1 LKPEIGTGPLHHP
14 PPTITTASAD
24 ARPVS
29 RLGLV
34 TRAWYLT
41 NAVLENPMHQTIS
54 QRRAILEGLRQR
66 AELATSEFYAIIQ
79 KDEPVRAFRYMVEP
93 RGNNLF
99 SIVDRNSGKPAGL
112 RTGIQEA
119 CEFAQQLE
127 ETPPVVERQAV
138 KVSTFQ
144 LFARRMTAWT
154 VAFTGGLF
162 AFAFFG
168 S

>member
-1 LKPEIGTGPLHHP
+1 
-14 PPTITTASAD
+14 
-24 ARPVS
+24 
-29 RLGLV
+29 
-34 TRAWYLT
+34 
-41 NAVLENPMHQTIS
+41 MHQTIS

-99 SIVDRNSGKPAGL
+99 SIVDRDSGKPAGL

-127 ETPPVVERQAV
+127 EMPPVVERPASKASMV
-138 KVSTFQ
+138 Q
-144 LFARRMTAWT
+144 LVARRMTTWT
-154 VAFTGGLF
+154 LSVTGGLF